1 MKWIGRQFRK
11 LIRLIVITVT
21 LTVVIVLLDALLS
34 PDQDRGGGREPG

>member
-34 PDQDRGGGREPG
+34 PEEPARN

>member
-34 PDQDRGGGREPG
+34 PEEPGRS